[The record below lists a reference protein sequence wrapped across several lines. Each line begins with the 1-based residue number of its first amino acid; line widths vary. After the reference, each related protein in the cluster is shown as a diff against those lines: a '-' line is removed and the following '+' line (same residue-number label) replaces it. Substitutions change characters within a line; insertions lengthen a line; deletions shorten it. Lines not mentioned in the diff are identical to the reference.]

1 MRQWASWSVL
11 ISTAVL
17 VLQFYVPVVVAAA
30 PPQVTMSQV
39 INPLYCTVDITTD
52 GLQLHVQL
60 MPEMCQHS
68 AKARQLLAET
78 RASLHL

>member
-1 MRQWASWSVL
+1 MRQGFGGSVVVA
-11 ISTAVL
+11 IAAL
-17 VLQFYVPVVVAAA
+17 VLQLFA
-30 PPQVTMSQV
+30 PATTFAESSQITMSQV
-39 INPLYCTVDITTD
+39 IRPLYCTIDITTD

-60 MPEMCQHS
+60 VPKICMRS